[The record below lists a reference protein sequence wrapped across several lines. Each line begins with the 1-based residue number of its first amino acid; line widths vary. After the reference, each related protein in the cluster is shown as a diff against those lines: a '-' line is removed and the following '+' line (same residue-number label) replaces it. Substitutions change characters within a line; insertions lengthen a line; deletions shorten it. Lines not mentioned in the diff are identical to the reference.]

1 MKGQMDGGVGV
12 GGGLLWNGM
21 NTGNMIFNKKF
32 QCENAGFFLQI
43 DELF

>member
-1 MKGQMDGGVGV
+1 MKGQMDGG
-12 GGGLLWNGM
+12 GGGLWNGM